1 MAAVPS
7 APGLTGCSRPCAR
20 DTARCL
26 SCGRGRDRKDRAGRV
41 RGRARRGLQGRSAR
55 QAWSRRWSSR
65 SRRCTSCARRC
76 STGSSACRRLSGTA
90 LATAF
95 GLSTGTPPD
104 RFIVGLAVLGLLS
117 DAAHEPL
124 LCLVD
129 DAHWLDRVSAQV
141 LAFVAR
147 RLQAE
152 SVALLFATRTT
163 SDDDPL
169 TGLPELLLDGLSN
182 ADARELLI
190 SATPGRLDDRVAER
204 IVAETHGNPLA
215 LLELPRT
222 ATPAELAGGF
232 GLPATLPL
240 PGRIEESFRQ
250 RIERLSPETHRL
262 LLLAAADP
270 VGDPAL
276 LRRAAALLGIRLE
289 AAEPAEAAGLLQL
302 GGQVRF
308 HHPLV
313 RSAVYRAA
321 APEDRRQVHRA
332 LADATDP
339 EVDPDRRAWHRAQAA
354 AEPDEDVAS
363 ELERSADRAQAR
375 GGLAA
380 AAAFLERAAMMTPDR
395 HVESVGRWRRP
406 RPSRQP
412 APPGPPSSCLLS
424 PKRGRSTSFSAPS
437 RNGCAR
443 NSRSCNDGGAMP
455 RRSCSGPRSDLS
467 RSTPSSRSK
476 RTSNRWW
483 PHCPSVAATPWCK
496 RLRPSRQRRGRR
508 RPTPSKLLM
517 TGQALADH
525 GWLRRGMPAVK
536 HALTVFRERPTSMN
550 KRSCKGFRWRASRP

>member
-1 MAAVPS
+1 ML
-7 APGLTGCSRPCAR
+7 GGRRTECAR
-20 DTARCL
+20 LDRLLEAVRSGHSAVLVLRGEAGIGKTAL
-26 SCGRGRDRKDRAGRV
+26 VEYAAERGEDCRALRAAGVESERELPFAALHQLCFPLLDGLERLPPPQRD
-41 RGRARRGLQGRSAR
+41 
-55 QAWSRRWSSR
+55 
-65 SRRCTSCARRC
+65 
-76 STGSSACRRLSGTA
+76 A

-169 TGLPELLLDGLSN
+169 AGLPELLLDGLSN

-190 SATPGRLDDRVAER
+190 TATPGRLDDRVAER

-240 PGRIEESFRQ
+240 PGRIEESFNQ
-250 RIERLSPETHRL
+250 QIERLSPETHRL

-289 AAEPAEAAGLLQL
+289 AAEPAEAVGLLQL

-380 AAAFLERAAMMTPDR
+380 AAAFLERAAMMTP
-395 HVESVGRWRRP
+395 EPARRV
-406 RPSRQP
+406 RRALAAAEAEQAAG
-412 APPGPPSSCLLS
+412 APWSSLELLAVAEAGPLDEL
-424 PKRGRSTSFSAPS
+424 SAPS

-483 PHCPSVAATPWCK
+483 LLCRSVAATPWCK

-508 RPTPSKLLM
+508 RPTPSN
-517 TGQALADH
+517 
-525 GWLRRGMPAVK
+525 
-536 HALTVFRERPTSMN
+536 S
-550 KRSCKGFRWRASRP
+550 